1 MHEKRF
7 DPRKLEKLNQ
17 PERLKNLPPEYILER
32 ADVKDP
38 KVLVDV
44 GAGTGFFSVPFAQK
58 FPNSKIF
65 ALDISETMVTWMTDN
80 ILPHY
85 PNIVVNLM
93 NNNQLD
99 LPDSSVDFLF
109 MINLHHELDEPLK
122 MLAECKRVLKPGG
135 KIAISDWKREQ
146 TDGGPPLE
154 IRYEIATVEQELK
167 QTQFQEINSYNEL
180 STNFLVT
187 AMR

>member
-65 ALDISETMVTWMTDN
+65 ALDISQTMVAWMEEN
-80 ILPHY
+80 IVPYY
-85 PNIVVNLM
+85 PNIKVRLM
-93 NNNQLD
+93 KDNQLD
-99 LPDSSVDFLF
+99 LPDDSVDFLF
-109 MINLHHELDEPLK
+109 MINLHHELEQPIK
-122 MLAECKRVLKPGG
+122 MLTECKRVLKSAG
-135 KIAISDWKREQ
+135 KITISDWKKEE
-146 TDGGPPLE
+146 TAGGPSLA
-154 IRYEIATVEQELK
+154 IRYEITAVEKELEAAGFK
-167 QTQFQEINSYNEL
+167 KINSHQDL
-180 STNFLVT
+180 PTNFLVV
-187 AMR
+187 AEK